1 MHERINHGDLL
12 EFENVFVYASDPFD
26 EYMAANAS
34 YSNLCIEQK
43 PDGEGNLKISSCHYN
58 YVSTSLF
65 DGKPLLD
72 KHILRHNLIGTL
84 YAISFSSSSPMLLF
98 KFYDMPLYNHNTHF
112 LI

>member
-58 YVSTSLF
+58 CQALSISLS
-65 DGKPLLD
+65 LNLSLS
-72 KHILRHNLIGTL
+72 LRDRERADTIITL
-84 YAISFSSSSPMLLF
+84 YHHHHPPETF
-98 KFYDMPLYNHNTHF
+98 
-112 LI
+112 